1 MQPDKSFYVAGLD
14 KGAALV
20 VYAKS
25 FAVLGRRIAVTLRV
39 PAAAVPGSEGTDDVV
54 WEEELPVYGDDGDA
68 HHGVSHRVTLP
79 VKLTRGKKGKPRR
92 AKVGLGLGRIVAL
105 HHRSST
111 SYHIH

>member
-1 MQPDKSFYVAGLD
+1 MFVRVGVGGEGER
-14 KGAALV
+14 KGPLTKGQQTIYICAAMYPKLT
-20 VYAKS
+20 A
-25 FAVLGRRIAVTLRV
+25 
-39 PAAAVPGSEGTDDVV
+39 
-54 WEEELPVYGDDGDA
+54 DGDA